1 MTRTRTARDWTGG
14 SPDRTGPTCCPVRT
28 AISVPGCSL
37 TWCPPPAGSTNVRTC
52 VSSQDWERLRRM
64 ITRRAEQ
71 KCEACGADEDRVLRR
86 RLEVDEGWAYD
97 DHTGV

>member
-1 MTRTRTARDWTGG
+1 
-14 SPDRTGPTCCPVRT
+14 
-28 AISVPGCSL
+28 
-37 TWCPPPAGSTNVRTC
+37 
-52 VSSQDWERLRRM
+52 M

-97 DHTGV
+97 DHTGVQTLRRLICLCSDCHTTTHIGFANVTGCAQHALAHLRTVTG